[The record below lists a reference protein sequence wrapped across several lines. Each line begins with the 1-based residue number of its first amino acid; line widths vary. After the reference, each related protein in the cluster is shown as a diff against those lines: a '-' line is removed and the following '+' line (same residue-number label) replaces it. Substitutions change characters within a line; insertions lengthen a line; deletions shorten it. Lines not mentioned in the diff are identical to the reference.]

1 MTDFS
6 PQTVSFKEKNAVKL
20 SFDEAFWRRRWPFGG
35 EKTAFPIFQTCPSI
49 ILNTIANIAIVLNIY
64 VDMLLFGTRF
74 YEAEKSI
81 YEGKSFND

>member
-1 MTDFS
+1 MKIDGMMDFC
-6 PQTVSFKEKNAVKL
+6 PKMVSFKE
-20 SFDEAFWRRRWPFGG
+20 
-35 EKTAFPIFQTCPSI
+35 TAFPIFQTSPSI